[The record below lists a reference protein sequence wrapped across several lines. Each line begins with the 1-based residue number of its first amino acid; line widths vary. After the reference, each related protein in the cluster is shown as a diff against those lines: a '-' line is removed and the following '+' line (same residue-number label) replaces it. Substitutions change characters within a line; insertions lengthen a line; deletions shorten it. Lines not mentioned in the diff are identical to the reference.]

1 MEGRKSR
8 KKAKPKQ
15 DRSQN
20 SRSTALPDR
29 LPPYSRPLESLPEP
43 LTEEQRQ
50 EILDLLPLSD
60 PAFADSAVEAIELNR
75 CFFHKTHLAGRKRT
89 REWRDARAAE
99 LEKLARLS
107 EELASYLAEMTL
119 DARVQAATVKL
130 VDGGPHEQTFAL
142 RTEKGKM
149 PEIPRRDVFPVVY
162 DGAGLISEWAAEAA
176 AGLRAPMRKG
186 RQPEFPPRVLAG
198 GLADLWLQNTDDSLA
213 PKQDRENDTHL
224 WPFLDFVRAVGRTV
238 DPEFDGYRAVRSTY
252 ESRLKLAQ
260 R

>member
-1 MEGRKSR
+1 MAAKKKRS
-8 KKAKPKQ
+8 KAKGAKAPVG
-15 DRSQN
+15 SP
-20 SRSTALPDR
+20 SGALRPAP
-29 LPPYSRPLESLPEP
+29 LPPYSRPVEPLPEP

-50 EILDLLPLSD
+50 GILDLLPLSD
-60 PAFADSAVEAIELNR
+60 PKSADAAIEAIELNR
-75 CFFHKTHLAGRKRT
+75 CFFHGIHSAGWKRT

-99 LEKLARLS
+99 LEELAGLS
-107 EELASYLAEMTL
+107 KRLASYLAQMTL
-119 DARVQAATVKL
+119 DARVQAAAVKL

-142 RTEKGKM
+142 RTEDGEM
-149 PEIPRRDVFPVVY
+149 PAIPRRGVFPVVY

-198 GLADLWLQNTDDSLA
+198 GLADLWLQSTNESLA
-213 PKQDRENDTHL
+213 PKQDRENDTHD

-238 DPEFDGYRAVRSTY
+238 DPEFDGYRAVRSTH